1 MNNPSR
7 LSTIIFWAVIIAG
20 IAPALYFNFARSINY
35 DIAWLAIAAE
45 RLLRGG
51 TMYLDAFETNPPLSL
66 LIMAPPVLLSWLT
79 KIPLYYCT
87 TLYSTLVVA
96 ASALACRAL
105 LRNLDFLA
113 PRDADVLVAAYLL
126 GMIVFPTIDYGERD
140 HLVLAG
146 MFPFVLW
153 QICFTLG
160 RPVPKK
166 LSWAVLGLGTLLILV
181 KPHHGLLPTLMLIHR
196 AIVQK
201 RLFSIMRDPDFVALS
216 YGVLLYISMIGIFF
230 TDYTLQ
236 ILPDVLSL
244 YLPVREPGMIGQTLF
259 YAGMIA
265 VFAFG
270 YLFLPAERRQHR
282 FTLFLF
288 AAALVALV
296 PYYVQGKNYWY
307 HLVPALVLYFTALAM
322 MAQTLIAPL
331 LSRLPAFVRT
341 AQPFVLVG
349 MLIAGAYA
357 FMPVNTQ
364 FPTHAELRALPLTQ
378 RIAQCPQPCT
388 FFIFNNNIGI
398 IHPTAIYAGRE
409 HASRF
414 PGLWFLPTIVNYK
427 ATNAD
432 EGIVLGKLSQRY
444 AGMLAADLARYK
456 PELLF
461 IGRFVINKGTG
472 HPFRLGAHFSGFS
485 EFSREWQKYEK
496 KDTITVTNTE
506 YYRGTAMESDEPIIF
521 DIYERKPDPPK

>member
-1 MNNPSR
+1 MNTPSR
-7 LSTIIFWAVIIAG
+7 LSTILLWTLIVAG
-20 IAPALYFNFARSINY
+20 LLPALYFNFARSINY

-45 RLLRGG
+45 RLLHGG
-51 TMYLDAFETNPPLSL
+51 SMLNDAFEPNPPLSL
-66 LIMAPPVLLSWLT
+66 LFMTPPVLLSWVT

-87 TLYSTLVVA
+87 TIYSTLIVG
-96 ASALACRAL
+96 ASALACHAL
-105 LRNLDFLA
+105 LRRLDFLA
-113 PRDADVLVAAYLL
+113 PRDTDVLVAAYLL
-126 GMIVFPTIDYGERD
+126 GMVVFPTIDYGERD

-153 QICFTLG
+153 QICYTLG

-166 LSWAVLGLGTLLILV
+166 LTKAVLGLGTLLILV
-181 KPHHGLLPTLMLIHR
+181 KPHYGLMPTLMLVHR
-196 AIVQK
+196 AVVQK
-201 RLFSIMRDPDFVALS
+201 RLFSIMRDPDFAALA
-216 YGVLLYISMIGIFF
+216 YGVLLYISIIGIFF

-244 YLPVREPGMIGQTLF
+244 YLSLREPGMTGQTLF

-265 VFAFG
+265 VFAFT
-270 YLFLPAERRQHR
+270 YMFLPAERRQHR

-288 AAALVALV
+288 AAALAALV

-307 HLVPALVLYFTALAM
+307 HLVPAFVLYYTALAM
-322 MAQTLIAPL
+322 TAQSLLTPL
-331 LSRLPAFVRT
+331 VARLPAGLRA
-341 AQPFVLVG
+341 AQPFVLVAG
-349 MLIAGAYA
+349 LIAGAYA

-378 RIAQCPQPCT
+378 RVAQCPQPCT

-414 PGLWFLPTIVNYK
+414 PGLWFLPKLVNYK
-427 ATNAD
+427 VSTPD

-444 AGMLAADLARYK
+444 AAMLAADLARYK
-456 PELLF
+456 PKLLF
-461 IGRFVINKGTG
+461 IGRFVINKQTG
-472 HPFRLGAHFSGFS
+472 HPFRLGGHFGGYA
-485 EFSREWQKYEK
+485 EFSREWQHYEK
-496 KDTITVTNTE
+496 TDSITVTNAD
-506 YYRGTAMESDEPIIF
+506 YYRGTAMESAEPIIF
-521 DIYERKPDPPK
+521 DIYERKPDAPE

>member
-7 LSTIIFWAVIIAG
+7 LSTLILWAIIIAG
-20 IAPALYFNFARSINY
+20 ILPALYFNFARSINY
-35 DIAWLAIAAE
+35 DIAWLVIAAE

-51 TMYLDAFETNPPLSL
+51 SMLTDAFETNPPLSL
-66 LIMAPPVLLSWLT
+66 LVMAPPVLLSWLT

-96 ASALACRAL
+96 ASALACHAL
-105 LRNLDFLA
+105 LRRLDFLA
-113 PRDADVLVAAYLL
+113 PRDVDVLIAAYLL

-166 LSWAVLGLGTLLILV
+166 LSWAVLALGTLLILV

-196 AIVQK
+196 AVVQK
-201 RLFSIMRDPDFVALS
+201 RLFGIMRDPDFAALA
-216 YGVLLYISMIGIFF
+216 YGVLLYISLIGIFF

-244 YLPVREPGMIGQTLF
+244 YLPLREPGMIGQTLF

-265 VFAFG
+265 VFAFV
-270 YLFLPAERRQHR
+270 YMFMPAERRQHR

-307 HLVPALVLYFTALAM
+307 HLVPALALYYTALAM
-322 MAQTLIAPL
+322 MAQSLLTPLMARAPTAL
-331 LSRLPAFVRT
+331 RA
-341 AQPFVLVG
+341 AQPFIIVAA
-349 MLIAGAYA
+349 LIAGAYA
-357 FMPVNTQ
+357 FMPLNTQ
-364 FPTHAELRALPLTQ
+364 FPTHAQLRALPLTQ
-378 RIAQCPQPCT
+378 RIAQCPAPCS
-388 FFIFNNNIGI
+388 FFMFNNNIGI
-398 IHPTAIYAGRE
+398 IHPTAIYADRE

-414 PGLWFLPTIVNYK
+414 PGLWFLPNLVNYK
-427 ATNAD
+427 VNNAD
-432 EGIVLGKLSQRY
+432 EGIVLGKLNQRY
-444 AGMLAADLARYK
+444 SEMLAADLARYK
-456 PELLF
+456 PKLLF
-461 IGRFVINKGTG
+461 IGRFVLNKDTG
-472 HPFRLGAHFSGFS
+472 HPFRLGGHFGGYA
-485 EFSREWQKYEK
+485 EFSREWQNYEK
-496 KDTITVTNTE
+496 KDSITVTNAD
-506 YYRGTAMESDEPIIF
+506 YYRGTAMESAEPIIF
-521 DIYERKPDPPK
+521 DVYERKPDAPE